1 MRTPKLFAQSEGS
14 LLADYASRM
23 SEALVR
29 QSAEI
34 EVRAARVE
42 AEIAIKARSE
52 FLANMNHELR
62 TPLNAI
68 IGFATMLRDVDQ
80 YKLDEEQHYTYTEY
94 ILQSADL
101 LLGHINTILEV
112 AALDSSS
119 VDMTDD
125 AVDFSNLLD
134 EAIERVQIRAKAA
147 CVVVEHKETVGE
159 AIGWGDAQRTGQALD
174 HLLQTA
180 IKACDEGGH
189 ILVRASVNKHDW
201 AEIAVRDDGAGLSP
215 DALRES
221 LDAFKQM
228 HRGLDRSFA
237 GPGIGYAVAKT
248 FIEMQGGRFS
258 IKSYEGQGT
267 LVRISLPSPAL
278 KSAEKPSNSG
288 DAADETSIADNHA
301 GKIHDAA

>member
-1 MRTPKLFAQSEGS
+1 MRAPKLFAQSEGS
-14 LLADYASRM
+14 LIADYASRM

-29 QSAEI
+29 RNSEI

-80 YKLDEEQHYTYTEY
+80 YQLDEEQHYTYTEY

-125 AVDFSNLLD
+125 AVDFSTLLD
-134 EAIERVQIRAKAA
+134 EAIERAHIRAKAA
-147 CVVVEHKETVGE
+147 GVVVEHKETVDD

-189 ILVRASVNKHDW
+189 ILVRACVNKHDW

-215 DALRES
+215 EALRES

-267 LVRISLPSPAL
+267 LVRISLPSPGL
-278 KSAEKPSNSG
+278 KSAEKPTTTDDAVNEESVG
-288 DAADETSIADNHA
+288 DRA
-301 GKIHDAA
+301 GRIHDAA